1 MKKLPILFVVLLV
14 ASVLATQAFATVP
27 VQVQNGIV
35 VGYSQGKSLTLRE
48 YADNLV
54 DFNLTSNTKV
64 MQPSDISGN
73 VDAGARVTVVAY
85 RLKSVQ
91 TDGWIALAIIVRS
104 PAAANGGTSGGNAAP
119 QPTSQPQATP
129 TP

>member
-1 MKKLPILFVVLLV
+1 MKKLPILFVLLLV
-14 ASVLATQAFATVP
+14 VSVLATQAFATVP

-35 VGYSQGKSLTLRE
+35 VGYTQGKSMTLRE
-48 YADNLV
+48 YGDNLV

-73 VDAGARVTVVAY
+73 LDAGARVTVIAS
-85 RLKSVQ
+85 RLKSTQ
-91 TDGWIALAIIVRS
+91 TDGWIALAVILRS
-104 PAAANGGTSGGNAAP
+104 PATTSGTASPQATQTSP
-119 QPTSQPQATP
+119 QPTP